1 MKLTLL
7 RSPSEH
13 QSSEAAGVVVRTIDE
28 EHKARALQELRWN
41 RRLKDDQ
48 CRSLERAGRLFECR
62 VPSQY
67 SVCEFPPPK
76 KR

>member
-48 CRSLERAGRLFECR
+48 CRLLGARGE
-62 VPSQY
+62 V
-67 SVCEFPPPK
+67 V
-76 KR
+76 